1 MTEKK
6 YAICIIYCLMQ
17 DSGHIVPS
25 AADKDFAV
33 YYGNTEYRL
42 TDLIGYAQEQ

>member
-17 DSGHIVPS
+17 DSGYIVLS
-25 AADKDFAV
+25 VTNKDFTV
-33 YYGNTEYRL
+33 YYGSTEYLL
-42 TDLIGYAQEQ
+42 TVLIGYAQEQ